1 MRKFDETMNYL
12 NTLWESIFNP
22 KLSLGSDFE
31 ESYNNINERVE
42 ALANLDYG
50 KLTEE
55 SLDPSIKTFLS
66 KDNILNRNPQV
77 LTQSGWKG
85 IFQDDFKIIKQSYK
99 TLFDNFRQGAIE
111 LEQSGTW
118 SKQEALQYRTSLS
131 MFIEILEVKYH
142 DFRNLHEDLISD
154 KVPNEGYTVMQW
166 AIILNYINPE
176 KYSHIVR
183 TTDKI
188 KQLIKDFG
196 LTYSSKSMYNA
207 YMKFKSRVKKT
218 RSDDCEK
225 YIVKNKAISPTII
238 QDMET
243 VLPKIKK
250 IHKESYIQ
258 ATDEISEFNDVL
270 DKNKK

>member
-1 MRKFDETMNYL
+1 MRKYNETLKYL

-142 DFRNLHEDLISD
+142 DFRDLHKDLIIG
-154 KVPNEGYTVMQW
+154 KVSNEGYTVMQW
-166 AIILNYINPE
+166 AIVLYYVEPE

-183 TTDKI
+183 STEKVR
-188 KQLIKDFG
+188 QLIKDFG
-196 LTYSSKSMYNA
+196 LSYSYKSLYNT
-207 YMKFKSRVKKT
+207 YMKFKSRVENT
-218 RSDDCEK
+218 RSDDSEK
-225 YIVKNKAISPTII
+225 HIQEKKAITPTII

-243 VLPKIKK
+243 ALPKIKK
-250 IHKESYIQ
+250 ISKEAFSD
-258 ATDEISEFNDVL
+258 AKDDISEFNDVI
-270 DKNKK
+270 DKNE

>member
-1 MRKFDETMNYL
+1 MRKFDETLNYL

-22 KLSLGSDFE
+22 KLSMGSNFQS
-31 ESYNNINERVE
+31 SYNNINERVE

-55 SLDPSIKTFLS
+55 SLDPSIKTYLA
-66 KDNILNRNPQV
+66 KDKILKRNPQV
-77 LTQSGWKG
+77 LTQGGWRS
-85 IFQDDFKIIKQSYK
+85 IFEPEWATIEQNCK
-99 TLFDNFRQGAIE
+99 TLLDNFRHGAIK
-111 LEQSGTW
+111 LEQSGKW
-118 SKQEALQYRTSLS
+118 SKQESLQYRTTLS
-131 MFIEILEVKYH
+131 MFLEILEVKYH

-176 KYSHIVR
+176 KYSHILHS
-183 TTDKI
+183 TDKVR
-188 KQLIKDFG
+188 QLIKDFG
-196 LTYSSKSMYNA
+196 LSYSYKSLYNA
-207 YMKFKSRVKKT
+207 YMEYKGRVENT

-225 YIVKNKAISPTII
+225 YIKEKKAITPTII

-250 IHKESYIQ
+250 ISKEAFSD
-258 ATDEISEFNDVL
+258 AKDDISEFKDTL
-270 DKNKK
+270 EKNE